1 MKSFFITGA
10 AGFIGSHVSE
20 LISKQYPRAKIF
32 LLDKLTYAGNIK
44 FIKHLILKK
53 KIKFIKADMIQ
64 HNLYSE
70 YLKNIDCAINV
81 AAESHVDNSFKNS
94 IEFTKTNVLG
104 THTFIQECINMNV
117 KKIIHIST
125 DEVYGNKIKG
135 KSKETDQLNPTNPY
149 SASKAAAE
157 MIINSYK
164 FVYKKNIIIVRAN
177 NIYGIRQYPEKL
189 IPVCITNLLKNK
201 KINLHGNGKNIR
213 HFLSVND
220 FCKALFII
228 IKKVNLGI
236 FNIGCNEKFQNVE
249 IAKKISLLMNKKNKI
264 KYIKDRPF
272 NDTRYS
278 ITTNKLKKLGW
289 TTKDKLFLKLPQIIT
304 WYKDNIEIFK

>member
-249 IAKKISLLMNKKNKI
+249 IAKKISLLMNKKNRI
-264 KYIKDRPF
+264 KYIKVRPF
-272 NDTRYS
+272 NDGRYS

>member
-20 LISKQYPRAKIF
+20 LISKQYPKAKIF